1 MPSIPLHTS
10 LAPTKP
16 HENPLPALLRTPTG
30 YALLELQG
38 TIHFPPPTSSTTT
51 TLVGKLVFPLYNPDL
66 NGEEDTKWMKRV
78 YFYIG
83 ENQRMTGECKRLPK
97 PIAVVRKRGV
107 DDGGEDRDV
116 DMEGGEGAQEALEI
130 VEVVRWKVVFSARP
144 EPVSDV
150 VAEKE
155 EI

>member
-1 MPSIPLHTS
+1 
-10 LAPTKP
+10 
-16 HENPLPALLRTPTG
+16 
-30 YALLELQG
+30 
-38 TIHFPPPTSSTTT
+38 
-51 TLVGKLVFPLYNPDL
+51 
-66 NGEEDTKWMKRV
+66 
-78 YFYIG
+78 
-83 ENQRMTGECKRLPK
+83 MTGECKRLPK
-97 PIAVVRKRGV
+97 PVAVVRKRGV

-116 DMEGGEGAQEALEI
+116 DMEGGEGAQESLEI